1 MVPECTGV
9 EGVGSVPSLR
19 PELSPLR
26 DACVEVTQR
35 EQEGLEFGLFG
46 AHLERLLR
54 EVVERFVEVGLHA
67 PRRLVGDLN
76 GGLQDTLWQVT
87 KKLRISSDKPITDVF
102 LLYMTERKII

>member
-1 MVPECTGV
+1 MATSPPKRTGV

-46 AHLERLLR
+46 AHLERVLR
-54 EVVERFVEVGLHA
+54 EVVERLMEVGLHA
-67 PRRLVGDLN
+67 PRRLVGDLD
-76 GGLQDTLWQVT
+76 GRLQDALWQVRRWLFYHICPRSQ
-87 KKLRISSDKPITDVF
+87 KF
-102 LLYMTERKII
+102 LPNTNI